1 MIFMMI
7 EKGKFELIIVEHKL
21 LSLCIDSEF
30 DFLHEVDGDSSLEFL
45 YHR

>member
-1 MIFMMI
+1 MIYMI
-7 EKGKFELIIVEHKL
+7 IENGIFELIIVEHKL

-30 DFLHEVDGDSSLEFL
+30 DFLHEVDDDSSLEFL